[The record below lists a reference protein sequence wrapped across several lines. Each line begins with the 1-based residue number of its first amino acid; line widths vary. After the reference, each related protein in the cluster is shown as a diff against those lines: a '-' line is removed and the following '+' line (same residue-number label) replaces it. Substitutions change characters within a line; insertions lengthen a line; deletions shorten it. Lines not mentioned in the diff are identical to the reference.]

1 MWNTKKE
8 DFPSSTVLEL
18 QTQTNFAIGETE
30 EDLSTELLG
39 TTTLTQLRGET
50 GLERYE
56 ERNLQTEFSVIT
68 LELQLTRQL
77 QVVSLSTQQEEEA
90 SLPSRPLPHCHTP
103 SLLLPPHHL
112 PSGPPVAGT
121 NSSTHWTG
129 KKQSFSARHQR
140 PEL

>member
-56 ERNLQTEFSVIT
+56 ERNLQTEFS
-68 LELQLTRQL
+68 
-77 QVVSLSTQQEEEA
+77 S
-90 SLPSRPLPHCHTP
+90 PLPPPPTLSHSIP
-103 SLLLPPHHL
+103 SPP
-112 PSGPPVAGT
+112 SPPPA
-121 NSSTHWTG
+121 
-129 KKQSFSARHQR
+129 KR
-140 PEL
+140 PTRGRDK